1 MDRAEEYFANDLDKC
16 VEIFQDLQKKYPN
29 SPRALYVGTRA
40 RLSKLFN
47 STSIKRD
54 TDEYNKE
61 LNDILDV
68 YSAMLDRYDEE
79 SDKEE
84 QDQDV
89 MPVMFTSIV
98 VHATGIAEAHNM
110 TERHNAFTKKAME
123 LGAGYRNDQ
132 RYHLATIRN
141 HILQGEWDLAEKAT
155 DLALEGRENS
165 FNLQMFKGLLMK
177 TTGRKK
183 EGNRLL
189 RSLDSEKIDKVV
201 TSHDTNL
208 FAQALFNVGK
218 YDFARM
224 LIQESSKHHIFLS
237 HYQRPVL
244 SVEKDNMENEIVWD
258 HENHVGLST
267 YDEEF
272 TALNEFIPII
282 KEEALKAVENEA
294 EQQRFYVR
302 FYQNTANNIFETRS
316 EGGNLT
322 VLPLYVYGK
331 RERMN
336 CMELMP
342 KTCKFMKA
350 NFTRPT
356 QFKLGVVKLT
366 ALDAKTKTLPL
377 DSLTNANLRI
387 ILPVRVPK
395 DFEYRVGKDT
405 VLDLKEGQIMV
416 IDNSYEHI
424 FNNQKGSQ
432 KAVWLSID
440 ILHPDLTEQ
449 DIKHIQASD
458 YAKQLFLQF

>member
-1 MDRAEEYFANDLDKC
+1 MDHAEEYFANDLEKC
-16 VEIFQDLQKKYPN
+16 VELFQDLQKKYPN

-47 STSIKRD
+47 STTIKRD
-54 TDEYNKE
+54 SEEYNKE

-68 YSAMLDRYDEE
+68 YTAMLDRYDED
-79 SDKEE
+79 SDKEPE
-84 QDQDV
+84 DMDV
-89 MPVMFTSIV
+89 MPVMFSSIV
-98 VHATGIAEAHNM
+98 IHAAGIAEAHNM
-110 TERHNAFTKKAME
+110 TERHLALSKKAME
-123 LGAGYRNDQ
+123 KGAGYKNDL
-132 RYHLATIRN
+132 RYHLANIHH
-141 HILQGEWDLAEKAT
+141 HILLDQWDLAEKAT
-155 DLALEGRENS
+155 DSALEGRENS
-165 FNLQMFKGLLMK
+165 FQLQMMKGLLMK
-177 TTGRKK
+177 AKGLKK

-189 RSLDSEKIDKVV
+189 RSLDSDNIDKV
-201 TSHDTNL
+201 TTCHDTNL

-224 LIQESSKHHIFLS
+224 MIAESSKHHIFLS

-244 SVEKDNMENEIVWD
+244 AVEKDNMENEIVWD

-272 TALNEFIPII
+272 TALNEFSSII

-302 FYQNTANNIFETRS
+302 FYQNTANNIFETKD
-316 EGGNLT
+316 GGNLT
-322 VLPLYVYGK
+322 VLPLFVYGK

-387 ILPVRVPK
+387 ILPVQVPQG
-395 DFEYRVGKDT
+395 FEYRVGIDT
-405 VLDLKEGQIMV
+405 VLDLKEGQIVV
-416 IDNSYEHI
+416 IDNSYEHS
-424 FNNQKGSQ
+424 FNNQNGSQ

-449 DIKHIQASD
+449 DIKQISATD